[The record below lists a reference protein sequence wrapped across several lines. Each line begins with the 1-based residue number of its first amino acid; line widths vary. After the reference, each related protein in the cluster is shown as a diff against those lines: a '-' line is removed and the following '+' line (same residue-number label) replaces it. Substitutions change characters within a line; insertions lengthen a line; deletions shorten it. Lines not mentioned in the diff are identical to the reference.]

1 MKNSSADWQNIFKEL
16 SSDEL
21 EKSITVKKKLF
32 LSDLDVKSIISSQTV
47 QSSLTLV
54 PNSSSTSIQSIKDA
68 VKPEISSASQRVD
81 ELVSKNRAVNRV
93 ERLLE
98 LRAVCQY
105 T

>member
-68 VKPEISSASQRVD
+68 VKPEKNLKCNKMDSERIKSSASQHVF
-81 ELVSKNRAVNRV
+81 
-93 ERLLE
+93 
-98 LRAVCQY
+98 
-105 T
+105 